1 MNVWG
6 QKVDDDKVTKKQ
18 MSITLFP
25 RNELNVDGFLWI
37 VNPYE
42 FFQQTYTI
50 SHLQLL

>member
-25 RNELNVDGFLWI
+25 RNELNVESNSIISIQNNLNMIDNAI
-37 VNPYE
+37 
-42 FFQQTYTI
+42 TI
-50 SHLQLL
+50 DNA